1 MLTPVEECKKV
12 LGTVVISFDEFL
24 ITRRIGVEI
33 TLHSR
38 SFGNVHIS
46 LYSTFDRRT
55 ALCKYTSWRLVRR
68 LLRSLLAKS

>member
-12 LGTVVISFDEFL
+12 LGTERVSFDELL
-24 ITRRIGVEI
+24 ITSLIGAEI

-46 LYSTFDRRT
+46 RYSTFDRRT
-55 ALCKYTSWRLVRR
+55 ALCK
-68 LLRSLLAKS
+68 

>member
-12 LGTVVISFDEFL
+12 LGIDLISLDEALMTSL
-24 ITRRIGVEI
+24 IGAEI

-46 LYSTFDRRT
+46 LYSTFARRT
-55 ALCKYTSWRLVRR
+55 ALCK
-68 LLRSLLAKS
+68 

>member
-12 LGTVVISFDEFL
+12 LGTVLVSFDECLMARL
-24 ITRRIGVEI
+24 IGAEI

-55 ALCKYTSWRLVRR
+55 ALCK
-68 LLRSLLAKS
+68 